1 MKKNKQSKATL
12 IVMYMIV
19 TVFIIYGIAEIIYS
33 VKNNG
38 FSAIYDIIF
47 TVVIGG
53 IFSIIFLASAHGA
66 WGKMLRSRGFVKEA
80 EEYETAVEELK
91 SNETAS
97 FKINKKSLAIGLC
110 IFVICGAVGSLAI
123 WFGNSQL
130 QKINGDGFVKTTAT
144 IASIE
149 VGEDDDGNDTYSLCY
164 KFTDENGVEHYATDN
179 SSWGQINFKVG
190 NEVTIY
196 YNRANPNSIT
206 TLATPVLLLCI
217 GSFFIVVSFLI
228 LLIQLG
234 VGRNKKTN
242 SITSLIAG
250 LIFAGFGTAMY
261 LSMYF
266 AGGGSFISILLN
278 GAVTYAL
285 GCFIIVGLMFI
296 VYSVYSIIKNAFF
309 PEKEENE
316 EEPSEEDLL
325 NNF

>member
-1 MKKNKQSKATL
+1 MKEPKKRPKTA
-12 IVMYMIV
+12 IVLYLLV
-19 TVFIIYGIAEIIYS
+19 AVFIIYGIAEIIYS
-33 VKNNG
+33 VLNNG
-38 FSAIYDIIF
+38 FNAVYDIII

-53 IFSIIFLASAHGA
+53 IFSFIFIASARGA

-91 SNETAS
+91 SKETAS

-110 IFVICGAVGSLAI
+110 IFVICGAIGAVAI

-164 KFTDENGVEHYATDN
+164 KFTDENGVVRYATDN
-179 SSWGQINFKVG
+179 SSWGQINFTIG

-206 TLATPVLLLCI
+206 TLATPVLLICV
-217 GSFFIVVSFLI
+217 GSFFITVSFLI
-228 LLIQLG
+228 LLTQLG

-242 SITSLIAG
+242 GITSLIAG
-250 LIFAGFGTAMY
+250 LIFAGFGITFY
-261 LSMYF
+261 LAVYF
-266 AGGGSFISILLN
+266 ASGGSFVSLLLN
-278 GAVTYAL
+278 GAAMYAI
-285 GCFIIVGLMFI
+285 GCFVIVGLLFI
-296 VYSVYSIIKNAFF
+296 AYSVYSIIKNAFF
-309 PEKEENE
+309 PDKEEY
-316 EEPSEEDLL
+316 EEPTEEDLL
-325 NNF
+325 NDF